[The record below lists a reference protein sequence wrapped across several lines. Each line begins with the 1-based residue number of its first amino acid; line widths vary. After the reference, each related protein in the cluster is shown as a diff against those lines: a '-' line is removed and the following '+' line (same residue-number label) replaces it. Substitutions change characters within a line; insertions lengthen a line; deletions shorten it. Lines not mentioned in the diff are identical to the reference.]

1 MNIGVLISGRGSNL
15 RSLIEAQVGGQL
27 SAEIATVISN
37 VPDASGLEIAAS
49 HGIPIKVIN
58 HKEFDSRKNFEGALN
73 KALILADIDLIC
85 LAGFMRILSDT
96 FVNNWRDRL
105 INVHPSLLP
114 SFKGLNTHER
124 ALEAGVCFT
133 GCTIHFVRPA
143 MDDGPIILQAAIPT
157 LPQDTPETLANR
169 VLQQEHII
177 FPLAVR
183 MIAEGRVK
191 VEGNVVKIEGASF
204 HNAPM
209 INPFE

>member
-27 SAEIATVISN
+27 SAEIAMVISN

-73 KALILADIDLIC
+73 KALILADINLIC

-96 FVNNWRDRL
+96 FVKNWRDRL

-133 GCTIHFVRPA
+133 GCTIHFVRSA

-191 VEGNVVKIEGASF
+191 VEGNVVKIKGASF
-204 HNAPM
+204 HSAPI

>member
-58 HKEFDSRKNFEGALN
+58 HKEFDSRKNFEEALN

-96 FVNNWRDRL
+96 FVRNWRDRL

-204 HNAPM
+204 HNAPI